1 MRGWMWVL
9 WLALLGV
16 PGTAAA
22 PDDARA
28 SALAAFKAAVESGS
42 VKDLA
47 PHVAGQAGQVLRRL
61 AEPYARAK
69 ASAERFETAL
79 AEKNIALENP
89 FAASVRPLAD
99 LQFDLLEIARDTE
112 QHVVRVRFGPRGRAA
127 EEVLVLVQE
136 DGVWRVTLPAAL
148 LKDLQPVLRKNAV
161 DQRVRQLESLADIQD
176 QLARDVSNGSLKN
189 RDDVLL
195 RLLVLSREK
204 NLIRP
209 SP

>member
-1 MRGWMWVL
+1 MRGMML
-9 WLALLGV
+9 LLGLCLLGL
-16 PGTAAA
+16 PTTTAAQ
-22 PDDARA
+22 DDARA
-28 SALAAFKAAVESGS
+28 AALAAFKAAVESGS

-47 PHVAGQAGQVLRRL
+47 PHVAGQAGQMLRRL
-61 AEPYARAK
+61 AEPYARAR
-69 ASAERFETAL
+69 ASAERFEAAL
-79 AEKNIALENP
+79 AEKNISLENP

-99 LQFDLLEIARDTE
+99 LQLDLLEIAKDKE

-127 EEVLVLVQE
+127 EEVLALVQE
-136 DGVWRVTLPAAL
+136 EGAWRVTLPAAL
-148 LKDLQPVLRKNAV
+148 MKDLQPVLRGNAA
-161 DQRVRQLESLADIQD
+161 DQRVRQLETLADIQD

>member
-1 MRGWMWVL
+1 MRQLMLVL
-9 WLALLGV
+9 WPALLGM
-16 PGTAAA
+16 PSAASA
-22 PDDARA
+22 QDDAGA
-28 SALAAFKAAVESGS
+28 AALAAFKVAVESGS

-61 AEPYARAK
+61 AEPYARAR
-69 ASAERFETAL
+69 ASAERFEAAL
-79 AEKNIALENP
+79 AEKNISLENP

-99 LQFDLLEIARDTE
+99 LQLDLLEVSKDRE
-112 QHVVRVRFGPRGRAA
+112 RHLVRVRFGPRGRAA

-136 DGVWRVTLPAAL
+136 DGVWRVTLPVAL
-148 LKDLQPVLRKNAV
+148 LKDLQPVLRGNAA
-161 DQRVRQLESLADIQD
+161 DQRVRQLETLADIQD

-209 SP
+209 TP

>member
-1 MRGWMWVL
+1 MML
-9 WLALLGV
+9 LLGLCLLGL
-16 PGTAAA
+16 PTTTAAQ
-22 PDDARA
+22 DDARA
-28 SALAAFKAAVESGS
+28 AALAAFKAAVESGS

-61 AEPYARAK
+61 AEPYARAR
-69 ASAERFETAL
+69 ASAERFEAAL
-79 AEKNIALENP
+79 AEKNISLENP

-99 LQFDLLEIARDTE
+99 LQLDLLEIAKDKE

-127 EEVLVLVQE
+127 EEVLALVQE
-136 DGVWRVTLPAAL
+136 EGAWRVTLPAAL
-148 LKDLQPVLRKNAV
+148 MKDLQPVLRGNAA
-161 DQRVRQLESLADIQD
+161 DQRVRQLETLADIQD

>member
-1 MRGWMWVL
+1 MRGMML
-9 WLALLGV
+9 LLGLCLLGL
-16 PGTAAA
+16 PTTTAAQ
-22 PDDARA
+22 DDARA
-28 SALAAFKAAVESGS
+28 AALAAFKAAVESGS

-61 AEPYARAK
+61 AEPYARAR
-69 ASAERFETAL
+69 ASAERFEAAL
-79 AEKNIALENP
+79 AEKNISLENP

-99 LQFDLLEIARDTE
+99 LQLDLLEIAKDKE

-127 EEVLVLVQE
+127 EEVLALVQE
-136 DGVWRVTLPAAL
+136 EGAWRVTLPAAL
-148 LKDLQPVLRKNAV
+148 MKDLQPVLRGNAA
-161 DQRVRQLESLADIQD
+161 DQRVRQLETLADIQD